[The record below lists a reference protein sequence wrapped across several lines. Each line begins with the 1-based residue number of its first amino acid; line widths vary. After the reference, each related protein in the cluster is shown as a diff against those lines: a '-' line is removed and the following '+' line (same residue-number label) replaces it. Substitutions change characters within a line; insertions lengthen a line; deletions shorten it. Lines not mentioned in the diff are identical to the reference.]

1 MVMRRLAFP
10 MLLAVAGL
18 ALWMLLAGAESLFGL
33 DLGGVGFA
41 VLVLSAW
48 GALHVVS
55 KQSPTDTELQVSP
68 AEWKAWIGTAFTAV
82 AVLYFVARMH
92 VFQTPNLADSPEA
105 REVGRNLVLLLV
117 AWTVLSST
125 VGRRW
130 KDRVQEDER
139 DREIERE
146 AAGWSRHAV
155 TAMIVGLA
163 VVLGISPADRLE
175 WATLPMIANLLVL
188 VLMVGCLVDNG
199 ASAVRH
205 WLDRR

>member
-68 AEWKAWIGTAFTAV
+68 AEWKAWVGTAFTAMTIPDGG
-82 AVLYFVARMH
+82 ASLYR
-92 VFQTPNLADSPEA
+92 
-105 REVGRNLVLLLV
+105 
-117 AWTVLSST
+117 
-125 VGRRW
+125 
-130 KDRVQEDER
+130 
-139 DREIERE
+139 
-146 AAGWSRHAV
+146 
-155 TAMIVGLA
+155 VGLNPFGVRIVA
-163 VVLGISPADRLE
+163 TRQGSLCSSAGMTRFRVRTFSFGFSRL
-175 WATLPMIANLLVL
+175 
-188 VLMVGCLVDNG
+188 
-199 ASAVRH
+199 
-205 WLDRR
+205 